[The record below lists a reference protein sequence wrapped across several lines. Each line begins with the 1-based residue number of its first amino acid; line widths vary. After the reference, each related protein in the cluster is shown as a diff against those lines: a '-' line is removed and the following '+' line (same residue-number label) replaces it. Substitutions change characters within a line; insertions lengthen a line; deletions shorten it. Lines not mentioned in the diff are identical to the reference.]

1 MGSVEPPSVYGYLG
15 QVNRMHD
22 PMRALVV
29 EDDPAWQALLGEIL
43 SDLNL
48 EVDVVSTQSEALAC
62 IRSLSHRI
70 AVVDLALG
78 DGELN
83 NHEGLQVLAALRD
96 HDPGCSSLLLTG
108 YATVEVAVQAMTD
121 YKALTCLRKSNFDR
135 SEFRGWIERA
145 LVRPPVY
152 EEETRSEG
160 AGASGASAMGIEV
173 TDTVSTRSI
182 LVVEDDAGWRSILS
196 ELLTDADPT
205 HKVRLCN
212 SYGEAL
218 GSLQRDTYTLAVVDL
233 ALRGAAP
240 LSDTETSDLG
250 GVELIARLQ
259 AMDIPVIVVSGVAE
273 TSLVTSLYER
283 WSIFAY
289 LEKQTFDRRAFLR
302 TVREA
307 IETASS
313 DRLLDALT
321 PRETEVLGLLAQGMT
336 NKGIAEA
343 LVISVNT
350 VKRHL
355 GSIYDK
361 LDVHSRAAATAV
373 AVAGGLPID
382 DVVEH

>member
-1 MGSVEPPSVYGYLG
+1 MPE
-15 QVNRMHD
+15 M
-22 PMRALVV
+22 MRALVV
-29 EDDPAWQALLGEIL
+29 EDDPAWQALLREIL

-48 EVDVVSTQSEALAC
+48 EVDVAGTQSGALAC
-62 IRSLSHRI
+62 IRSLPHRI

-83 NHEGLQVLAALRD
+83 NREGLQVLAALRD
-96 HDPGCSSLLLTG
+96 RDPGCTSLLLTG

-121 YKALTCLRKSNFDR
+121 YEALTCLRKSNFDR
-135 SEFRGWIERA
+135 AEFRDWVERA
-145 LVRPPVY
+145 LVRPPIY
-152 EEETRSEG
+152 DEETRSEG
-160 AGASGASAMGIEV
+160 AGVSSASATEV
-173 TDTVSTRSI
+173 EASDTVPARSI

-196 ELLTDADPT
+196 ELLADADAAYQ
-205 HKVRLCN
+205 VRLCN

-218 GSLQRDTYTLAVVDL
+218 GSLQRDTYALAVVDL

-273 TSLVTSLYER
+273 TALVTSLYER

-313 DRLLDALT
+313 DRVLDALT

-373 AVAGGLPID
+373 AVTGGLPID
-382 DVVEH
+382 DVMES